1 MTQGDKHPEKF
12 AKGQR
17 LTAAALNSLAQSVAR
32 IIDRMQGTQVI
43 QPKPLQAILV
53 SDLLAAVDSLTDP
66 STAQARILARKA
78 NGDLEISTREETVV
92 NRFEN
97 ISIDADT
104 YIKIEWIDGEW
115 QPYAADCGPQSE
127 SFSFGSASASA
138 GSASDGGPSASAGT
152 GGP

>member
-1 MTQGDKHPEKF
+1 MTQADRTPPVFE
-12 AKGQR
+12 AGQR

-43 QPKPLQAILV
+43 QPKPLQAILM

-97 ISIDADT
+97 ISIDADS

-127 SFSFGSASASA
+127 SFSFGSASS
-138 GSASDGGPSASAGT
+138 GGPSASAGT

>member
-1 MTQGDKHPEKF
+1 MTQADRTPPVFES
-12 AKGQR
+12 GQR

-32 IIDRMQGTQVI
+32 IIDQRQGTQVI

-127 SFSFGSASASA
+127 SFSFGSAS
-138 GSASDGGPSASAGT
+138 GGPSASAGT

>member
-1 MTQGDKHPEKF
+1 MTQADRTPPVFE
-12 AKGQR
+12 AGQR

-104 YIKIEWIDGEW
+104 YIKIEFIDGEW

-127 SFSFGSASASA
+127 SFSFGSASA
-138 GSASDGGPSASAGT
+138 GGPSASAGT

>member
-1 MTQGDKHPEKF
+1 MTTQGYQLSAEAIRQLKKLTREWF
-12 AKGQR
+12 AFWKNELPTNLYPGVVRDQR
-17 LTAAALNSLAQSVAR
+17 R
-32 IIDRMQGTQVI
+32 
-43 QPKPLQAILV
+43 QAILEA
-53 SDLLAAVDSLTDP
+53 DLLAAVDTLTDP
-66 STAQARILARKA
+66 STAPARLLNLTAG
-78 NGDLEISTREETVV
+78 GDLEVSDETVTVV

-127 SFSFGSASASA
+127 SFSFG
-138 GSASDGGPSASAGT
+138 GPSASAAS

>member
-1 MTQGDKHPEKF
+1 MTQADRTPPVFE
-12 AKGQR
+12 AGQR

-127 SFSFGSASASA
+127 SFSFGSASS
-138 GSASDGGPSASAGT
+138 GGPSASAGT

>member
-1 MTQGDKHPEKF
+1 MADAPGYLIGPK
-12 AKGQR
+12 
-17 LTAAALNSLAQSVAR
+17 LLAQIQSTVRHYAQMYGGGEAGR
-32 IIDRMQGTQVI
+32 TRQQGQERRW
-43 QPKPLQAILV
+43 AILDA
-53 SDLLAAVDSLTDP
+53 DLLAAVDTLTDP
-66 STAQARILARKA
+66 STAQATILQG
-78 NGDLEISTREETVV
+78 NGSGDLELSSITVTVV

-127 SFSFGSASASA
+127 SFSFGSAS
-138 GSASDGGPSASAGT
+138 GGPSASAGT

>member
-1 MTQGDKHPEKF
+1 
-12 AKGQR
+12 
-17 LTAAALNSLAQSVAR
+17 
-32 IIDRMQGTQVI
+32 
-43 QPKPLQAILV
+43 
-53 SDLLAAVDSLTDP
+53 VDTLTDP
-66 STAQARILARKA
+66 STAPARLLNLTAA
-78 NGDLEISTREETVV
+78 GDLELSDETVTVV

-127 SFSFGSASASA
+127 SFSFGSAS
-138 GSASDGGPSASAGT
+138 GPSASAGI

>member
-1 MTQGDKHPEKF
+1 V
-12 AKGQR
+12 KGRRQFR
-17 LTAAALNSLAQSVAR
+17 TLTHGSIR
-32 IIDRMQGTQVI
+32 RY
-43 QPKPLQAILV
+43 QAILDA
-53 SDLLAAVDSLTDP
+53 DLLAAVDMFSDP
-66 STAQARILARKA
+66 STATAHVLRRKS
-78 NGDLEISTREETVV
+78 NGDLEVTRQVVTVV

-138 GSASDGGPSASAGT
+138 GGPSASAGT

>member
-1 MTQGDKHPEKF
+1 MTQADRTPPVFE
-12 AKGQR
+12 AGQR

-43 QPKPLQAILV
+43 QPKPLQAILL

-66 STAQARILARKA
+66 STAQARILTRKA

-104 YIKIEWIDGEW
+104 YIKIEFIDGEW
-115 QPYAADCGPQSE
+115 QPYASDCGPQSE

-138 GSASDGGPSASAGT
+138 GGPSASAGI

>member
-1 MTQGDKHPEKF
+1 MKNRRQF
-12 AKGQR
+12 R
-17 LTAAALNSLAQSVAR
+17 ALKSGSVR
-32 IIDRMQGTQVI
+32 RY
-43 QPKPLQAILV
+43 QAILDA
-53 SDLLAAVDSLTDP
+53 DLLAAVDTFTDP
-66 STAQARILARKA
+66 STATARIIRRKSD
-78 NGDLEISTREETVV
+78 GDLEVTSTIVTVV

-97 ISIDADT
+97 ISIDADS

-127 SFSFGSASASA
+127 SFSFGSASA

>member
-1 MTQGDKHPEKF
+1 MKNRRQFRAIKSG
-12 AKGQR
+12 
-17 LTAAALNSLAQSVAR
+17 SVR
-32 IIDRMQGTQVI
+32 RY
-43 QPKPLQAILV
+43 QAILDA
-53 SDLLAAVDSLTDP
+53 DLLAAVDTFTDP
-66 STAQARILARKA
+66 STATARIIRRKSD
-78 NGDLEISTREETVV
+78 GDLEVTATTVTVV

-138 GSASDGGPSASAGT
+138 GGLSASAGI

>member
-1 MTQGDKHPEKF
+1 MTQADRTPPVFES
-12 AKGQR
+12 GQR
-17 LTAAALNSLAQSVAR
+17 LTAAALNALAQSVAR
-32 IIDRMQGTQVI
+32 IIDRMQGQQVI
-43 QPKPLQAILV
+43 QPKPLQAILL

-66 STAQARILARKA
+66 STAQARILTRKA
-78 NGDLEISTREETVV
+78 NGDFEISTRVETVV

-104 YIKIEWIDGEW
+104 FIKIEWIDGEW

-127 SFSFGSASASA
+127 SFSFSSA
-138 GSASDGGPSASAGT
+138 GGPSASAGG